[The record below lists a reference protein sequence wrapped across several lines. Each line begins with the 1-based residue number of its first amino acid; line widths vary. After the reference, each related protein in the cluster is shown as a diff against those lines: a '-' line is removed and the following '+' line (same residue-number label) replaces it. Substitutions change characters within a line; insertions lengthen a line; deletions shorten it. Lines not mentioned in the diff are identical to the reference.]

1 MGSLGLEPVLTQNIK
16 TFPMLMR
23 MTKMAAVASALARK
37 LAASV
42 MTTAQQTKFLTK
54 AMKALL
60 LRASGL
66 GFGQR
71 Q

>member
-1 MGSLGLEPVLTQNIK
+1 MGSLGLEPVLIQNIK
-16 TFPMLMR
+16 TFPMQMR

-42 MTTAQQTKFLTK
+42 MTTAQQTKVFTT
-54 AMKALL
+54 AIKALSL
-60 LRASGL
+60 KATGL